1 VIKIIVNGEVLEVS
15 ENCTL
20 SGLVEQLEL
29 VGKKIAIELNM
40 EIIPRS
46 LHHETRLHNS
56 DNIEVVQAIGGG

>member
-1 VIKIIVNGEVLEVS
+1 MEITVNGDTLEVS

-29 VGKKIAIELNM
+29 AGKKIAIELNM
-40 EIIPRS
+40 EIIPKS
-46 LHHETRLHNS
+46 LHSETRLQNK

>member
-1 VIKIIVNGEVLEVS
+1 MEITVNGDTLVVS

-46 LHHETRLHNS
+46 LHNETRLQS
-56 DNIEVVQAIGGG
+56 KDNVEVVQAIGGG

>member
-1 VIKIIVNGEVLEVS
+1 MEITVNGEILKVP

-20 SGLVEQLEL
+20 SGLVEQLDL

-40 EIIPRS
+40 EIISKS
-46 LHHETRLHNS
+46 LHSETRLQNK